1 MNPKRTGANRDGGR
15 DRKFNERTKGRM
27 NMSKY
32 EELKEAVRT
41 ARRKCEFQASK
52 EGVTDKQYQGFCDDL
67 ADAKQNAQHFERAA
81 ASLIERAR
89 EAIRETCRLC
99 PLATHGCNRCERS
112 DDCEAK
118 KLLAEMEA
126 L

>member
-1 MNPKRTGANRDGGR
+1 
-15 DRKFNERTKGRM
+15 
-27 NMSKY
+27 MSKY
-32 EELKEAVRT
+32 EELLAKREAARQAVVATWERKPSAPDSDDGSEINALRAAEIAVKFYERT
-41 ARRKCEFQASK
+41 
-52 EGVTDKQYQGFCDDL
+52 
-67 ADAKQNAQHFERAA
+67 A

-99 PLATHGCNRCERS
+99 PLATHGCKRCERREE
-112 DDCEAK
+112 CEGV